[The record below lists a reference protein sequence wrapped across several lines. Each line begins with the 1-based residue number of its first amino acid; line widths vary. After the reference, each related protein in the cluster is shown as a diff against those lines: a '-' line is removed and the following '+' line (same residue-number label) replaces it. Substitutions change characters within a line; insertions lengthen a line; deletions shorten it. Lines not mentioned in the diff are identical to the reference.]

1 MNRIADLR
9 EKRAKLWLEAKRFM
23 DEHRGNDGCL
33 DEVDAKIYE
42 KMEADVVSLGIEIE
56 RLESQAHIDREVLKD
71 SMDIPVE
78 RDKGVTITNCIQETN
93 KILRE
98 IEVELDDME
107 GMVLGPA
114 SGEND
119 RKSPQCLR
127 DEAAYA
133 AGLAYDLLLKLK
145 RIKAGLI

>member
-71 SMDIPVE
+71 SMDGKNSHTKESDFCPE
-78 RDKGVTITNCIQETN
+78 
-93 KILRE
+93 
-98 IEVELDDME
+98 
-107 GMVLGPA
+107 
-114 SGEND
+114 
-119 RKSPQCLR
+119 KSQ
-127 DEAAYA
+127 D
-133 AGLAYDLLLKLK
+133 
-145 RIKAGLI
+145 I